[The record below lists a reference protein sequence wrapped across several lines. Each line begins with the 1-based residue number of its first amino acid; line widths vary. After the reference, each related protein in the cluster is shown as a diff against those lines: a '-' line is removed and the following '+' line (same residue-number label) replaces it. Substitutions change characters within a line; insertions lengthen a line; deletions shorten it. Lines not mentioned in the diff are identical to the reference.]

1 MAAQRRGRRRGQHCA
16 NCHGI
21 EGQGGL
27 GPAFTGGRMVWVHPD
42 IDDQIDVIREGR
54 GEMPPF
60 DRVLSDEELRAVAE
74 HERSL

>member
-1 MAAQRRGRRRGQHCA
+1 
-16 NCHGI
+16 
-21 EGQGGL
+21 
-27 GPAFTGGRMVWVHPD
+27 MVWVHPD